1 MKKIFVFLLFFGMA
15 FSAFSQNKEI
25 EAVKS
30 VLMKYSQA
38 IEKLDVAGTEN
49 LFTKDSRVFESGG
62 SEGTYAHYLDHHLIP
77 EFKEFSSF
85 KYSDYKVDV
94 KVDGDY
100 AFATETYT
108 YTLVLT
114 KDKTEIKRKGVAT
127 SVLKKVNGK
136 WLIMISH
143 NSSRK

>member
-1 MKKIFVFLLFFGMA
+1 MKKIFVFLLFFGIA
-15 FSAFSQNKEI
+15 FSSFSQNNEI
-25 EAVKS
+25 AAVKS
-30 VLMKYSQA
+30 VLMKYSHA

-49 LFTKDSRVFESGG
+49 LFTKDSKVFESGG

-94 KVDGDY
+94 KVDGHY

-114 KDKTEIKRKGVAT
+114 KSKAEIKRKGVAT
-127 SVLKKVNGK
+127 SVLKKVNGN

>member
-1 MKKIFVFLLFFGMA
+1 MKKIFVFLLFFGIA

-85 KYSDYKVDV
+85 KYSDYKADV

>member
-1 MKKIFVFLLFFGMA
+1 MKKIFVFLLFFGIA